1 MEHFEFPGENNNPQ
15 EKIERLKEA
24 IVGIGFCIE
33 ETEEGIRIDFEKE

>member
-1 MEHFEFPGENNNPQ
+1 MEHFEFPGESNDPR

-33 ETEEGIRIDFEKE
+33 ETEDGIRIDFEKE